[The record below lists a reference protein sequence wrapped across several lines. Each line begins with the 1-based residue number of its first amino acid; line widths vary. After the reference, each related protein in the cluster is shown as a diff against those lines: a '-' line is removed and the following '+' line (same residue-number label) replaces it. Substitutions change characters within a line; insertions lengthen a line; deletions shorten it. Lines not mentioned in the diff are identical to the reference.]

1 MSTNSSR
8 VPSAPPS
15 VPYGKGTLNTST
27 NGDNKLPGPP
37 SPAPPLGSPSMPKGR
52 LSRTISSRTSQTKKL
67 KPLHWL
73 KLTRAVQGSLW
84 AEAQKSGEA
93 SKYVLLSK
101 QFMLYHALIFFKYYT
116 FPFVISSHRAPEID
130 MSELENLF
138 SAAVSN
144 TDHGGKSSV
153 RGSRGPKVD
162 KVQLVNEY
170 VVLIDAVLDCCHF
183 SLS

>member
-1 MSTNSSR
+1 VT
-8 VPSAPPS
+8 
-15 VPYGKGTLNTST
+15 
-27 NGDNKLPGPP
+27 
-37 SPAPPLGSPSMPKGR
+37 
-52 LSRTISSRTSQTKKL
+52 
-67 KPLHWL
+67 
-73 KLTRAVQGSLW
+73 
-84 AEAQKSGEA
+84 
-93 SKYVLLSK
+93 
-101 QFMLYHALIFFKYYT
+101 
-116 FPFVISSHRAPEID
+116 SSHRAPEID